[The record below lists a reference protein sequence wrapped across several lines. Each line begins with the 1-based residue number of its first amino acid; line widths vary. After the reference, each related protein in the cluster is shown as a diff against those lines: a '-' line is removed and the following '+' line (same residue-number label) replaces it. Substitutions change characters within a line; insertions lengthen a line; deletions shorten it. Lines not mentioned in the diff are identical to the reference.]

1 MKVYNKLVR
10 DKIPQV
16 IKSKGGEC
24 KTEILDN
31 ERYLTELN
39 KKLLEETNEYIE
51 SEDVMEVCDMLEV
64 IYAIIAAKG
73 YSLEQVDELR
83 QKKVNERGAFN
94 DKIFLISTND

>member
-31 ERYLTELN
+31 DRYLAELN
-39 KKLLEETNEYIE
+39 KKLLEETNEYLE
-51 SEDVMEVCDMLEV
+51 SGDIMEVCDILEV
-64 IYAIIAAKG
+64 MRAIIRAKG
-73 YSLEQVDELR
+73 YSLEEVEKLR
-83 QKKVNERGAFN
+83 QEKADERGAFN

>member
-24 KTEILDN
+24 ETEILDN
-31 ERYLTELN
+31 DRYLAELN
-39 KKLLEETNEYIE
+39 KKLLEETNEYLE
-51 SEDVMEVCDMLEV
+51 SGDIMEVCDILEV
-64 IYAIIAAKG
+64 MRAIIRAKG
-73 YSLEQVDELR
+73 YSLEEVEKLR
-83 QKKVNERGAFN
+83 QEKADERGAFN

>member
-31 ERYLTELN
+31 DRYLAELN
-39 KKLLEETNEYIE
+39 KKLLEETNEYLE
-51 SEDVMEVCDMLEV
+51 SGDIMEVCDILEV
-64 IYAIIAAKG
+64 MRAIVRAKG
-73 YSLEQVDELR
+73 YSLEKVEELR
-83 QKKVNERGAFN
+83 QEKADERGAFN

>member
-1 MKVYNKLVR
+1 MKIYNKLVR

-24 KTEILDN
+24 ETEILDN
-31 ERYLTELN
+31 ERYLAELN

-51 SEDVMEVCDMLEV
+51 SEDIMEVCDMLEV

-73 YSLEQVDELR
+73 YSLKQVDELR
-83 QKKVNERGAFN
+83 QKKVDERGAFN